1 MSEHGVFAGSH
12 GIAPHH
18 HMLRMPKPTV
28 SSTTMHPIQ
37 TLPGIVHNAK
47 PTAYAMPAV
56 SKVVGAPQKHIS
68 VEKGMLLEKM
78 KPSATKATPG
88 MIQLEMR

>member
-18 HMLRMPKPTV
+18 HVMSMPKPLV
-28 SSTTMHPIQ
+28 SSTKMHPVQ
-37 TLPGIVHNAK
+37 TLPGIIHTAK

-56 SKVVGAPQKHIS
+56 SKVVGVPQKHMS
-68 VEKGMLLEKM
+68 VDKGMLLEKM
-78 KPSATKATPG
+78 KPSATKQTPG